1 MASFF
6 SEPQG
11 AAIFKHELLKRYIA
25 IYVSKVGRFSP
36 GGRVAYL
43 DGFAGAGSYEDGSP
57 GSPAL
62 ALATAEALSSVRD
75 LRCYFVERDTGTYKK
90 LADNVARAPGAD
102 HARVV
107 HGDISEELDR
117 ILGEV
122 SDAPLFAFLDPFG
135 LGLPFDQLVGRL
147 MTRSTRKAGR
157 RVGPSTEVMVNF
169 VHAGIY
175 RTAGKLKLSS
185 ANPIQVAAAAATIA
199 EVNTNLGGTWWQEI
213 WRSRLLVADRVTAIR
228 DGYLQRVM
236 HEAGSG
242 WSYFQV
248 PVSDTWR
255 GKTIYDLV
263 LLTQHE
269 QGIWFFNESVSLARG
284 VFRQEVEPG
293 LALTPQLWGPED
305 EWHDVIVANLR
316 DLVRQGTRFRVFD
329 RLTDVYGET
338 LGAARQT
345 HLRKALQRVYDED
358 LITLRPKGDLMNFAV
373 VPTARHTPS
382 H

>member
-1 MASFF
+1 
-6 SEPQG
+6 
-11 AAIFKHELLKRYIA
+11 
-25 IYVSKVGRFSP
+25 
-36 GGRVAYL
+36 
-43 DGFAGAGSYEDGSP
+43 
-57 GSPAL
+57 
-62 ALATAEALSSVRD
+62 
-75 LRCYFVERDTGTYKK
+75 
-90 LADNVARAPGAD
+90 
-102 HARVV
+102 
-107 HGDISEELDR
+107 
-117 ILGEV
+117 
-122 SDAPLFAFLDPFG
+122 
-135 LGLPFDQLVGRL
+135 
-147 MTRSTRKAGR
+147 
-157 RVGPSTEVMVNF
+157 
-169 VHAGIY
+169 
-175 RTAGKLKLSS
+175 
-185 ANPIQVAAAAATIA
+185 
-199 EVNTNLGGTWWQEI
+199 
-213 WRSRLLVADRVTAIR
+213 
-228 DGYLQRVM
+228 M

>member
-1 MASFF
+1 
-6 SEPQG
+6 
-11 AAIFKHELLKRYIA
+11 
-25 IYVSKVGRFSP
+25 
-36 GGRVAYL
+36 
-43 DGFAGAGSYEDGSP
+43 
-57 GSPAL
+57 
-62 ALATAEALSSVRD
+62 
-75 LRCYFVERDTGTYKK
+75 
-90 LADNVARAPGAD
+90 
-102 HARVV
+102 
-107 HGDISEELDR
+107 
-117 ILGEV
+117 
-122 SDAPLFAFLDPFG
+122 
-135 LGLPFDQLVGRL
+135 
-147 MTRSTRKAGR
+147 
-157 RVGPSTEVMVNF
+157 MVNF

-175 RTAGKLKLSS
+175 RTAGKLELSS
-185 ANPIQVAAAAATIA
+185 ANPIQVAAATATIA
-199 EVNTNLGGTWWQEI
+199 EVNANLGGTWWQEI
-213 WRSRLLVADRVTAIR
+213 WRSRLPVADRVTAIR

-242 WSYFQV
+242 WSCFQV

-293 LALTPQLWGPED
+293 LALIPQLWGPED
-305 EWHDVIVANLR
+305 EWQDVIVANLR
-316 DLVRQGTRFRVFD
+316 DLVRQGTKFRVFD

-382 H
+382 R